1 MCRRAAALD
10 PKFEVSDWELRR
22 DGPSFSVYTAQE
34 FRRRFPLPA
43 VLYWLIGG
51 DSVKSLADWH
61 RIGELAKIVTI
72 ATVMRPGIDRLDFEP
87 LQDKLP
93 SEYLAVIR
101 EHVLDTPR
109 IDISSTD
116 IRARVRAGLSIEYQ
130 VPAGV
135 AQWIREQRLY
145 QGACA

>member
-10 PKFEVSDWELRR
+10 PRFEVSDWELRR
-22 DGPSFSVYTAQE
+22 DGPSYSVYTAQE
-34 FRRRFPLPA
+34 FQRRFPPPA
-43 VLYWLIGG
+43 KLYWLIGG
-51 DSVKSLADWH
+51 DGLKSLADWH

-93 SEYLAVIR
+93 SESLAVIR

-116 IRARVRAGLSIEYQ
+116 IRARVRAGLPFEYQ

-145 QGACA
+145 LGACA